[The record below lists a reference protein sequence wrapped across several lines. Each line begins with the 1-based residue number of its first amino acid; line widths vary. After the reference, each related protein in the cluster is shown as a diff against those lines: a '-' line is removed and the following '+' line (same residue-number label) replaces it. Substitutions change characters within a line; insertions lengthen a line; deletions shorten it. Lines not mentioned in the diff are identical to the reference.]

1 MSEIEA
7 PSWGVPAS
15 DSSNP
20 QILNEHGEVIKTKE
34 DTVTQEKNFYE
45 IDAPEWGVPAK
56 EDIADTEP
64 EIDLH
69 HNTERKVTPNIP
81 KTFSGIRYDELDR
94 DKFFSQGAWVY
105 GFNASQEGMYELLKN
120 IPGSIDRF
128 FDWAGEKTGLDTDD
142 EGFFEESLQNLEY
155 WLTKRA
161 RLTNPEYLGLEA
173 PETLQGKLASAFASA
188 PASLLP

>member
-81 KTFSGIRYDELDR
+81 TTWSGVKYDELDT
-94 DKFFSQGAWVY
+94 DKFFGQGAWVY
-105 GFNASQEGMYELLKN
+105 GWNSSQEHMYELLNN

-142 EGFFEESLQNLEY
+142 EGFFEESLQNS
-155 WLTKRA
+155 R
-161 RLTNPEYLGLEA
+161 
-173 PETLQGKLASAFASA
+173 
-188 PASLLP
+188 